1 VVTSQP
7 GFNIINGGKPQRDYT
22 IPLFANSGLVMPVL
36 NLTIPA
42 RRHPCPW
49 QGASRGL
56 TCVAGD
62 PHPDVDPPAG
72 PRRAKPGRIM
82 FRSRETENRGPY
94 QGKPDHSK

>member
-22 IPLFANSGLVMPVL
+22 IPLFASSGLVMPVDT
-36 NLTIPA
+36 LTPGKA
-42 RRHPCPW
+42 HRL
-49 QGASRGL
+49 G
-56 TCVAGD
+56 
-62 PHPDVDPPAG
+62 
-72 PRRAKPGRIM
+72 RRAWRAILTRMWIRPLARGGPKPGRMM